1 MLKILLDTGLTST
14 PGIIG
19 VIVIL
24 VIIILALCSIFFPET
39 EDYDEFK

>member
-14 PGIIG
+14 PDIVG

-24 VIIILALCSIFFPET
+24 VIIILALTSIFFPET
-39 EDYDEFK
+39 KDYDKFK